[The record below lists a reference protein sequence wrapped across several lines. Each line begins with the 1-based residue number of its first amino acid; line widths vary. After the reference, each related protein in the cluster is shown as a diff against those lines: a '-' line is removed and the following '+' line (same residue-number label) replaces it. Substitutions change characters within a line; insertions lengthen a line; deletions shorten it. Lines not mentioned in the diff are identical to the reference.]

1 MTIGHGPF
9 TRQAAG
15 FRNLKTQADIAPP
28 HRRNAVAGA
37 LQPSIPQIR
46 DSGRMNSRPAPT
58 RGFRPARLIVIA
70 IVLSALGALAWF
82 WFGNSGSTTI
92 SYRTAKAERG
102 DLRVAISAT
111 GALKALSTV
120 DIGSQVSGQIQQV
133 LVDFNDRV
141 ERDQVLA
148 RIDPANF
155 EARLTQTRAALASAR
170 ASLQEALAAQRNAE
184 ADYSRK
190 QELAARQLVSR
201 ADIDLAVAA
210 REQAIARVASARA
223 QIQQAEANVA
233 NAELD
238 LTYTVIRSPVDGVVL
253 SRTAE
258 PGQTVAAS
266 FQSPV
271 LFQIAEDL
279 SQMQIELSVDESDVG
294 QIRAGQPVRFTVDA
308 FAGRDFRGEVRQVRL
323 SAVNTQNVI
332 TYPVI
337 IAVDNP
343 DFVLLPG
350 MTANASI
357 EVSERRG
364 VLRVPNAALRFKPAD
379 APAENPMAR
388 VFGGANLGDELSR
401 LVEGLNLS
409 ASQRAAFD
417 TDAAAARE
425 RAERMRQ
432 QVQQRMAQGGTGGA
446 GGGPMIVMGGAAPN
460 PAQIAAGMAARIKE
474 GYANFLD
481 ALDESQRQ
489 QFDAALAELLN
500 ARSVTLYV
508 LRDGKPVAVQTR
520 AGLSDSSHTE
530 IIGSALAD
538 DALVITGSE
547 GGA

>member
-1 MTIGHGPF
+1 
-9 TRQAAG
+9 
-15 FRNLKTQADIAPP
+15 
-28 HRRNAVAGA
+28 
-37 LQPSIPQIR
+37 
-46 DSGRMNSRPAPT
+46 MNSRPAPSP
-58 RGFRPARLIVIA
+58 RFRPARW
-70 IVLSALGALAWF
+70 IVLAVLVSAVGALAWF
-82 WFGNSGSTTI
+82 WLAGSSSTAT
-92 SYRTAKAERG
+92 SYRTVKAERG

-111 GALKALSTV
+111 GSLKALSTV
-120 DIGSQVSGQIQQV
+120 DIGSQVSGQV
-133 LVDFNDRV
+133 LEVLADFNDRV
-141 ERDQVLA
+141 ERDQILA

-155 EARLTQTRAALASAR
+155 GARLTQARAALASAR
-170 ASLQEALAAQRNAE
+170 ASLQEAQAAQKNAE

-201 ADIDLAVAA
+201 SDIDLAVAA

-294 QIRAGQPVRFTVDA
+294 QIRAGQPVKFTVDA
-308 FAGRDFRGEVRQVRL
+308 FAGRDFRGEVKQVRL

-337 IAVDNP
+337 IAVENP

-388 VFGGANLGDELSR
+388 MFSGGNLGEELAR
-401 LVEGLNLS
+401 MIAPLTLS
-409 ASQRAAFD
+409 PAQQAAFD
-417 TDAAAARE
+417 ADAAAARE

-432 QVQQRMAQGGTGGA
+432 QVQQRMAQSGGGGGGGFMMA
-446 GGGPMIVMGGAAPN
+446 GGSAPTQ
-460 PAQIAAGMAARIKE
+460 AQIAAGMAARVRE
-474 GYANFLD
+474 SYAGFLATLD
-481 ALDESQRQ
+481 AGQRER
-489 QFDAALAELLN
+489 FDIALNELLN

-508 LRDGKPVAVQTR
+508 LQDGKPVAVQTR

-530 IIGSALAD
+530 IVGSALSEG
-538 DALVITGSE
+538 ALVITGSE

>member
-1 MTIGHGPF
+1 
-9 TRQAAG
+9 
-15 FRNLKTQADIAPP
+15 
-28 HRRNAVAGA
+28 
-37 LQPSIPQIR
+37 
-46 DSGRMNSRPAPT
+46 MNSRPAPV
-58 RGFRPARLIVIA
+58 RRKRFAPIVFLA
-70 IVLSALGALAWF
+70 VLALLGAGVWYWLGA
-82 WFGNSGSTTI
+82 NSTATA
-92 SYRTAKAERG
+92 SYRTAKVERG

-120 DIGSQVSGQIQQV
+120 DIGSQVSGQILEV
-133 LVDFNDRV
+133 LVDFNDSV
-141 ERDQVLA
+141 VRDQVLA
-148 RIDPANF
+148 RLDPANF

-170 ASLQEALAAQRNAE
+170 ASLQEAQAALKNAE
-184 ADYSRK
+184 ADYTRK

-201 ADIDLAVAA
+201 SDVDLAVAS

-294 QIRAGQPVRFTVDA
+294 QIRAGQPVKFSVDA
-308 FAGRDFRGEVRQVRL
+308 FAGRDFQGEVRQVRL

-337 IAVDNP
+337 IAVANP
-343 DFVLLPG
+343 DFALLPG

-388 VFGGANLGDELSR
+388 LFGGGNIGEELSR
-401 LVEGLNLS
+401 IVGTLELN
-409 ASQRAAFD
+409 ASQQAAFD

-432 QVQQRMAQGGTGGA
+432 QVQQRMAQGGAGGGG
-446 GGGPMIVMGGAAPN
+446 GGGPMIVMGGGAPSQM
-460 PAQIAAGMAARIKE
+460 QIAAGMAARIKE
-474 GYANFLD
+474 GYAGFLASLD
-481 ALDESQRQ
+481 DSQLQRFDSALS
-489 QFDAALAELLN
+489 ELLN

-508 LRDGKPVAVQTR
+508 LRDGKATPVQAR
-520 AGLSDSSHTE
+520 AGLSDASHTE
-530 IIGSALAD
+530 VVGSALAEND
-538 DALVITGSE
+538 QVITGSE
-547 GGA
+547 SGA

>member
-1 MTIGHGPF
+1 
-9 TRQAAG
+9 
-15 FRNLKTQADIAPP
+15 
-28 HRRNAVAGA
+28 
-37 LQPSIPQIR
+37 
-46 DSGRMNSRPAPT
+46 MNSRPAPSP
-58 RGFRPARLIVIA
+58 RFRPARW
-70 IVLSALGALAWF
+70 IVLAVLVSAVGALAWF
-82 WFGNSGSTTI
+82 WLAGSSSTAT
-92 SYRTAKAERG
+92 SYRTVKAERG

-120 DIGSQVSGQIQQV
+120 DIGSQVSGQV
-133 LVDFNDRV
+133 LEVLADFNDRV
-141 ERDQVLA
+141 ERDQILA

-170 ASLQEALAAQRNAE
+170 ASLQEAQAAQKNAE

-201 ADIDLAVAA
+201 SDIDLAVAA

-294 QIRAGQPVRFTVDA
+294 QIRAGQPVKFTVDA
-308 FAGRDFRGEVRQVRL
+308 FAGRDFRGEVKQVRL

-337 IAVDNP
+337 IAVENP

-388 VFGGANLGDELSR
+388 MFSGGNLGEELAR
-401 LVEGLNLS
+401 MIAPLTLS
-409 ASQRAAFD
+409 PAQQAAFD
-417 TDAAAARE
+417 ADAAAARE

-432 QVQQRMAQGGTGGA
+432 QVQQRMAQGGGGGGGGFMMA
-446 GGGPMIVMGGAAPN
+446 GGSAPTQ
-460 PAQIAAGMAARIKE
+460 AQIAAGMAARVRE
-474 GYANFLD
+474 SYAGFLATLD
-481 ALDESQRQ
+481 AGQRER
-489 QFDAALAELLN
+489 FDIALNELLN

-508 LRDGKPVAVQTR
+508 LQNGKPAAVQTR

-530 IIGSALAD
+530 IVGSALSEG
-538 DALVITGSE
+538 ALVITGSE

>member
-1 MTIGHGPF
+1 MTIGHGRI
-9 TRQAAG
+9 TRQAAP
-15 FRNLKTQADIAPP
+15 FRNLKKPA
-28 HRRNAVAGA
+28 AVAARPDGMCPDA
-37 LQPSIPQIR
+37 RSILSRFLNR
-46 DSGRMNSRPAPT
+46 DPGRMTSRSAAPRRLRPAL
-58 RGFRPARLIVIA
+58 FIYAAVFA
-70 IVLSALGALAWF
+70 SVLAGGYYWISKEDRSAP
-82 WFGNSGSTTI
+82 
-92 SYRTAKAERG
+92 SYRTTAPERG

-120 DIGSQVSGQIQQV
+120 DIGSQVSGQILEV

-170 ASLQEALAAQRNAE
+170 ASLQEAQAAQRNAE
-184 ADYSRK
+184 ADFNRK
-190 QELAARQLVSR
+190 QELAGRQLVSR
-201 ADIDLAVAA
+201 AEVDLAVAA

-294 QIRAGQPVRFTVDA
+294 QIRAGQPVRFSVDA
-308 FAGRDFRGEVRQVRL
+308 FAGRDFRGEVKQVRL

-343 DFVLLPG
+343 DFSLLPG

-379 APAENPMAR
+379 APPENPMAR
-388 VFGGANLGDELSR
+388 LFSGGNLGEELAG
-401 LVEGLNLS
+401 LVQALDLRPE
-409 ASQRAAFD
+409 QRAAFD
-417 TDAAAARE
+417 ADATAARE

-432 QVQQRMAQGGTGGA
+432 QVQQRMAQAGA
-446 GGGPMIVMGGAAPN
+446 GGGGGFMMAGGSAPSQ
-460 PAQIAAGMAARIKE
+460 AQIAAGMAARVKE
-474 GYANFLD
+474 GYAGFL
-481 ALDESQRQ
+481 ATLDEAQRQ
-489 QFDAALAELLN
+489 QFDAALNELLN
-500 ARSVTLYV
+500 ARPVTLYV
-508 LRDGKPVAVQTR
+508 LRDGKPVAVQAR

-530 IIGSALAD
+530 IVGRALAE
-538 DALVITGSE
+538 DAQVITGSE

>member
-1 MTIGHGPF
+1 
-9 TRQAAG
+9 
-15 FRNLKTQADIAPP
+15 
-28 HRRNAVAGA
+28 
-37 LQPSIPQIR
+37 
-46 DSGRMNSRPAPT
+46 MNSRPAPS
-58 RGFRPARLIVIA
+58 RRFRPARLIIIA
-70 IVLSALGALAWF
+70 LTLAVLGGLAWF
-82 WFGNSGSTTI
+82 WLGDRGATTA

-120 DIGSQVSGQIQQV
+120 DIGSQVSGQV
-133 LVDFNDRV
+133 LEVTVDFNDRV

-170 ASLQEALAAQRNAE
+170 ASLQEAQAAQKNAE

-201 ADIDLAVAA
+201 SDIDLAVAA
-210 REQAIARVASARA
+210 REQTIARVASARA

-294 QIRAGQPVRFTVDA
+294 QIRAGQPVKFTVDA

-364 VLRVPNAALRFKPAD
+364 VLRVPNAALRFRPAD

-388 VFGGANLGDELSR
+388 LFSGSNLGDELSK
-401 LVEGLNLS
+401 LVEALNLS
-409 ASQRAAFD
+409 PAQSAAFES
-417 TDAAAARE
+417 DAAAARE

-432 QVQQRMAQGGTGGA
+432 QVQQRMAQAGA
-446 GGGPMIVMGGAAPN
+446 GGGGGFMMGGGSAPN
-460 PAQIAAGMAARIKE
+460 QAQIAAGMAARVKE
-474 GYANFLD
+474 GYAGFLGT
-481 ALDESQRQ
+481 LDEAQRQ
-489 QFDAALAELLN
+489 QFDTALNELLN

-530 IIGSALAD
+530 IVGSALAD
-538 DALVITGSE
+538 DSLVITGSE